1 MRAFA
6 LAALLAAASPAV
18 ADPVRAAYF
27 GADFIDMSLDGDDA
41 DERRRIGIVD
51 ARLVE
56 ALAAS
61 GRYAFVDVA
70 PVREKAARHESLAR
84 CGGCDAPLA
93 ADLGAAVSITA
104 AVQKTSNLILHLSV
118 YIRDAGTGALVGGGS
133 ADIRG
138 NTDESWTRGIDFIIR
153 RRLLA
158 P

>member
-1 MRAFA
+1 MRRAA
-6 LAALLAAASPAV
+6 LALILLATAAPAGE
-18 ADPVRAAYF
+18 PLRAAYF

-41 DERRRIGIVD
+41 DERRRIGLVD

-70 PVREKAARHESLAR
+70 PVRAKAARHEALSR
-84 CGGCDAPLA
+84 CNGCDAPLA
-93 ADLGAAVSITA
+93 AELGAAVSITA

-118 YIRDAGTGALVGGGS
+118 YVRDAATGALVAGGS

-153 RRLLA
+153 RRLLGG
-158 P
+158 